1 MFDFVDHNKLWK
13 ILKEMEIPDHL
24 TCLLRNLYAGQ
35 EATVRTGH
43 GTTDW
48 FQIGKGV
55 CQSCILSPC
64 LFNFYAE
71 YIMKNAGL
79 DESKAGIKTAG
90 RNTNII
96 RYADDMTLMAEIK
109 EELKRLLVRMKEG
122 SEEVG
127 LKWDSLVAQMVKNLP
142 AMQEIWLLFLS
153 WEEPLEKGMVT
164 QSSSIPWTEEP
175 SGL

>member
-1 MFDFVDHNKLWK
+1 
-13 ILKEMEIPDHL
+13 
-24 TCLLRNLYAGQ
+24 
-35 EATVRTGH
+35 
-43 GTTDW
+43 
-48 FQIGKGV
+48 
-55 CQSCILSPC
+55 
-64 LFNFYAE
+64 
-71 YIMKNAGL
+71 MKNAGL
-79 DESKAGIKTAG
+79 DESQAGIKTAG
-90 RNTNII
+90 RNTNNL

-164 QSSSIPWTEEP
+164 HSSSIPWTEEP

>member
-1 MFDFVDHNKLWK
+1 MKCW
-13 ILKEMEIPDHL
+13 
-24 TCLLRNLYAGQ
+24 AGF
-35 EATVRTGH
+35 R
-43 GTTDW
+43 
-48 FQIGKGV
+48 FQ
-55 CQSCILSPC
+55 
-64 LFNFYAE
+64 
-71 YIMKNAGL
+71 
-79 DESKAGIKTAG
+79 AGIKNTR
-90 RNTNII
+90 RNTNNL